1 MSTQRASGISI
12 DWSRKRTL
20 VRNVNGAPINPEVR
34 VNALKYD
41 INPAYRATLR
51 FTRQSLEEKERNM
64 LSQINLLRERQPA

>member
-1 MSTQRASGISI
+1 M
-12 DWSRKRTL
+12 
-20 VRNVNGAPINPEVR
+20 RNVNGAPINPEVR

-64 LSQINLLRERQPA
+64 LFQIALLRERQPA